1 MNDPTP
7 RSNQPTLGRLASTVL
22 GLGAVALSIG
32 LVSQGIPQQFASSLP
47 GVRDVLQPVAVSAEA
62 PDQQVVCAGPFL
74 GFVQQETTPR
84 GFGET
89 TLNLLG
95 VEPQLTE
102 LTSEQ
107 LLDVFA
113 GTESKTA
120 SPAVFA
126 TQPSESGFLAGTTSQ
141 NIDTPF
147 ARGYQAS
154 SCQQPRSESWLVAGS
169 TTTGRQSVLVL
180 SNPGRVQAVVDLS
193 LFGESGPISAPAAR
207 GILLQPGEER
217 VFSLSGLAPDE
228 ASPVIRVVSSGTPV
242 TAALHVS
249 LTRGLQPD
257 GVDVT
262 SVQSGPTPTRV
273 IPGVWLEP
281 EDILGPILG
290 VDGYSDVAPILRLL
304 APETDT
310 QAEVIVEKAVGEAIS
325 SQVTLEAGRV
335 FDVQLSEL
343 GEGYATVRI
352 VADQS
357 VVAGVRQSSVADS
370 QTDLAWVPSASAI
383 EEVGSAVV
391 PGGIDATLQMFNP
404 SGEAITLTY
413 ARVSEDQ
420 TTVVGQGR
428 IELAPGEFSTRALGD
443 GGGNYLFETDG
454 PVALAISLRE
464 AGSIAHLVVNPPPVQ
479 LPAVS
484 VYAR

>member
-1 MNDPTP
+1 MSEMTP
-7 RSNQPTLGRLASTVL
+7 RSTQPTIARLASTVL
-22 GLGAVALSIG
+22 GLGAVALSFG
-32 LVSQGIPQQFASSLP
+32 LVAQGVPQGLAEALP
-47 GVRDVLQPVAVSAEA
+47 GAREALQPVSVSAEA

-95 VEPQLTE
+95 VDPE
-102 LTSEQ
+102 LIELSSEE

-113 GTESKTA
+113 GTDAKIA

-126 TQPSESGFLAGTTSQ
+126 TQASDTGFLAGTTSQ

-180 SNPGRVQAVVDLS
+180 ANPGSVQAVVDLT
-193 LFGESGPISAPAAR
+193 LYGDSGPISAPGAR
-207 GILLQPGEER
+207 GILVQPGEQR
-217 VFSLSGLAPDE
+217 FFTLSGLAPDE
-228 ASPVIRVVSSGTPV
+228 ASPVIRILSSGTPV

-257 GVDVT
+257 GADVA
-262 SVQSGPTPTRV
+262 SSQAPASPERV

-281 EDILGPILG
+281 EDVLGPILG
-290 VDGYSDVAPILRLL
+290 VEGYSDVAPVLRLL
-304 APETDT
+304 APDADT
-310 QAEVIVEKAVGEAIS
+310 QAQVIVEKPVGEAIT
-325 SQVTLEAGRV
+325 SQVSLEAGRV
-335 FDVQLSEL
+335 LDVQLAEL
-343 GEGYATVRI
+343 GQGYATVRI
-352 VADQS
+352 ESDQP
-357 VVAGVRQSSVADS
+357 VVAGVRQSSVS
-370 QTDLAWVPSASAI
+370 EGKTDLAWVPSAVTLDS
-383 EEVGSAVV
+383 VSSAVI
-391 PGGIDATLQMFNP
+391 PGGIEGTLQMFNP
-404 SGEAITLTY
+404 SDQPITLSY
-413 ARVSEDQ
+413 ARVSDDQ
-420 TTVVGQGR
+420 SSVVGQGR
-428 IELAPGEFSTRALGD
+428 VELAPGAFSTRGLGD
-443 GGGNYLFETDG
+443 GGGNYVFETTG
-454 PVALAISLRE
+454 PVALAISLRGS
-464 AGSIAHLVVNPPPVQ
+464 GSIAHVVVTPPPAQ

>member
-1 MNDPTP
+1 MTDPTP
-7 RSNQPTLGRLASTVL
+7 RSSQPTLGRLASTVL
-22 GLGAVALSIG
+22 GLGAIALSIG
-32 LVSQGIPQQFASSLP
+32 VVSQGIPQQFASSLP
-47 GVRDVLQPVAVSAEA
+47 GARDVLQPVAVSAEA

-89 TLNLLG
+89 SLNLVG
-95 VEPQLTE
+95 VEPRISE
-102 LTSEQ
+102 LSSEK
-107 LLDVFA
+107 LLDVYA
-113 GTESKTA
+113 GTEEKTA
-120 SPAVFA
+120 APAVFA
-126 TQPSESGFLAGTTSQ
+126 TQASESGFLAGTTSQ
-141 NIDTPF
+141 KIDTPF

-169 TTTGRQSVLVL
+169 ATTGRQSVLVL
-180 SNPGRVQAVVDLS
+180 SNPGSVQAVVELT

-207 GILLQPGEER
+207 GILVLPGEER

-228 ASPVIRVVSSGTPV
+228 ASPVIRIVSSGTPV

-257 GVDVT
+257 GVDVA
-262 SVQSGPTPTRV
+262 SVQSEPTPSRV
-273 IPGVWLEP
+273 IPGVGLEP

-290 VDGYSDVAPILRLL
+290 VEGYSDVAPILRLL
-304 APETDT
+304 APESDT
-310 QAEVIVEKAVGEAIS
+310 QAEVIVERAVGEAVS

-335 FDVQLSEL
+335 FDVQLAEL

-352 VADQS
+352 VADEP

-370 QTDLAWVPSASAI
+370 ETDLAWVPSASAI
-383 EEVGSAVV
+383 YSVGSVVV

-404 SGEAITLTY
+404 SDEAVTLTY

-420 TTVVGQGR
+420 SSVVGQGR
-428 IELAPGEFSTRALGD
+428 VELGAGEFSTRALGD

-454 PVALAISLRE
+454 PVTLAISLRE
-464 AGSIAHLVVNPPPVQ
+464 AGSIAHLVVNPTPAQ